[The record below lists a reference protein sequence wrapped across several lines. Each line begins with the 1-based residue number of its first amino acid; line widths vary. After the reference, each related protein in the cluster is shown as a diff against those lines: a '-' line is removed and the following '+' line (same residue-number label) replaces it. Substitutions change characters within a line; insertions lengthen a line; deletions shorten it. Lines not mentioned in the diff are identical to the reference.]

1 MRMSASSRLVVPE
14 LLDELAAEDPR
25 AERSRRDLQRIHK
38 FMRSAAILRRLIANL
53 RLAAPPRRI
62 IELGAGDG
70 TLMLAVA
77 RSLEPRRSGVELTLL
92 DRVELLTEKTRDGYR
107 RLGWEVRSMRMDVMN
122 WARIAA
128 ESRYDLC
135 VASLFLHHFEG
146 PELAVLMQAIAHRAN
161 AFIACEPQRD
171 ALGRIAALS
180 VGLIG
185 ANAVTRADAVKSVA
199 AGFRGKEL
207 GAAWGEA
214 GADWMIDEFRD
225 RPFTHCFMAVR
236 RGCAS
241 TPRDDADD
249 R

>member
-1 MRMSASSRLVVPE
+1 MSASSRLVVPE

-25 AERSRRDLQRIHK
+25 AERSRRDLERIHK
-38 FMRSAAILRRLIANL
+38 FMRSAAILKGLIANL

-77 RSLEPRRSGVELTLL
+77 RALEPRWSGVELTLL
-92 DRVELLTEKTRDGYR
+92 DRVDLLTDKTRDAFR
-107 RLGWEVRSMRMDVMN
+107 RQGWEVRSMRMDVMD
-122 WARIAA
+122 WAGTAA
-128 ESRYDLC
+128 ESPYDLC

-146 PELAVLMQAIAHRAN
+146 RELALLMQAIAQRAN

-171 ALGRIAALS
+171 LLGRIAARS

-207 GAAWGEA
+207 GAVWGDA
-214 GADWMIDEFRD
+214 GADWIVDEFRN

-236 RGCAS
+236 RGGTRA
-241 TPRDDADD
+241 PRTHADH